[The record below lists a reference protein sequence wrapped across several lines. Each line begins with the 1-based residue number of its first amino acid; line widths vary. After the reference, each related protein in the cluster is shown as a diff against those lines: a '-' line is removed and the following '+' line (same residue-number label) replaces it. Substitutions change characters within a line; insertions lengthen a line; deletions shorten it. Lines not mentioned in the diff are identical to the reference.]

1 MKNIKKLFKEKTSI
15 KKELQKA
22 LEDNTPIT
30 ATILAKLVGISVY
43 RVRKYCKTH
52 NIDLSNYSQEVL
64 NQKIVKKKAEEEEI
78 KKKKK
83 KKLNLGEPVNVKIK
97 LAPPPD
103 IKIKI
108 E

>member
-1 MKNIKKLFKEKTSI
+1 MNNIKKLFKEKTSI

-22 LEDNTPIT
+22 LENKMPVN

-43 RVRKYCKTH
+43 RVRKYCKSH
-52 NIDLSNYSQEVL
+52 NIDLSDYSEETL
-64 NQKIVKKKAEEEEI
+64 NQKII
-78 KKKKK
+78 KKKSAEEDIKKKNK
-83 KKLNLGEPVNVKIK
+83 KKLALGEPVNVKIK
-97 LAPPPD
+97 LEPPSD